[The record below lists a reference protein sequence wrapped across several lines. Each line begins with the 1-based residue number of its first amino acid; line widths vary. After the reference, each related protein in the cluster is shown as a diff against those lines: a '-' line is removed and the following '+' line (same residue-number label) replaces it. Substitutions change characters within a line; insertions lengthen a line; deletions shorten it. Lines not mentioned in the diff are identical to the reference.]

1 MDKKVV
7 VLRKINGLWR
17 DTGIQ
22 YSLDPDRISRPGPS
36 LQKGIAA
43 PWGSAAGA
51 AGSLHR
57 IA

>member
-17 DTGIQ
+17 DTGIR
-22 YSLDPDRISRPGPS
+22 YDLDPDRMWRPAAS
-36 LQKGIAA
+36 VQKRIAA
-43 PWGSAAGA
+43 PGRFAAGA